1 MKSPSKHPTIQSDKA
16 LLFFPRSVEAEWDE
30 GWSQPIGGEDSVLV
44 SNVTQSSAAYWS
56 SMVEDFDAIY
66 TGEKRSRLSVFLDHW
81 LRKDI
86 YDRISETV
94 QVIQSMGDHQTVLDV
109 GTGTGRLCLPLGE
122 RGHRTVGIDFSRSML
137 EKAKDLTRKAG
148 IAHLCDFVGGD
159 IVQAIP
165 NELKQ
170 YRHFDVIT
178 ILGVLD
184 YISDP
189 LPLLRK
195 LLLFRP
201 RKIIASFP
209 RRGTLRCY
217 LRQLRYKVQGLD
229 CPLYFYNPKQ
239 LSTYGDQL
247 QCRHTNRKTMGQL
260 HFCVFEF

>member
-122 RGHRTVGIDFSRSML
+122 RGHRTVGIDFSRRRSEEHTSELQSLTNLVCRLLL
-137 EKAKDLTRKAG
+137 EK
-148 IAHLCDFVGGD
+148 
-159 IVQAIP
+159 
-165 NELKQ
+165 
-170 YRHFDVIT
+170 
-178 ILGVLD
+178 
-184 YISDP
+184 
-189 LPLLRK
+189 
-195 LLLFRP
+195 
-201 RKIIASFP
+201 
-209 RRGTLRCY
+209 
-217 LRQLRYKVQGLD
+217 
-229 CPLYFYNPKQ
+229 
-239 LSTYGDQL
+239 
-247 QCRHTNRKTMGQL
+247 
-260 HFCVFEF
+260 